1 MTFLIKRPTLFGFK
15 KNYKPTTWE
24 YFVVACYSSLI
35 WLKVLFILD
44 EQNVLRI
51 SHTHEQLATSW
62 FYRSET
68 FRERVHLKEAR
79 TNH

>member
-1 MTFLIKRPTLFGFK
+1 M
-15 KNYKPTTWE
+15 
-24 YFVVACYSSLI
+24 ACYSSLI